1 MITLLDYTI
10 FSSILFVISLLGL
23 MNNRESLIGMLMCL
37 EIMLLA
43 VCTNFVA
50 AAQYWGAVSGQIMV
64 FVVLAV
70 AAAESAIGLALIVH
84 MYRQHHNIDVD
95 HLAHLKG

>member
-1 MITLLDYTI
+1 
-10 FSSILFVISLLGL
+10 
-23 MNNRESLIGMLMCL
+23 MCL

-43 VCTNFVA
+43 ICTNFVA
-50 AAQYWGAVSGQIMV
+50 ASNYWGAIDGQVMV

-84 MYRQHHNIDVD
+84 MYRNQHSIDVD
-95 HLAHLKG
+95 HLAQLKG